1 MEINNKIH
9 KRYKTLT
16 MKICKINWFILGSLL
31 VLSTVSLAQKGS
43 DEVEIWTPGN
53 RKIESSVR
61 LKPIPK
67 IIDTVIPL
75 PEVQYP
81 LLSLRYDTRLNVDT
95 IAAAKVNI
103 KDNLSELY
111 NGYAKIGIGSTFMP
125 LAEVYYN
132 SGRSRKYIY
141 GGHLQHLSSFGRIK
155 GYAPAQFDRTKV
167 SAFGGIN
174 EKKYTLRGDVNWSNR
189 GLHQYGFANENADRD
204 SILNRFNEIGF
215 HAMYAGHPKDSATL
229 NYRIGINYRNFG
241 EKKAEIDSLQDWR
254 ARENYFAVTS
264 TFFYKLGKELFSADF
279 NVRYNGYRYGE
290 KDTSLTALDTAIW
303 SNNTVI
309 NLKPTITTFAMNN
322 KLKAQVGVD
331 ITVDIRDKTKFYL
344 YPIAEA
350 KYSLFDDIFIPY
362 AGIKGG
368 LKQNTF
374 RDMSLIN
381 EFLLSNQQVR
391 NEHNSIQAYVGIKG
405 TLTKRIGF
413 NASASFGNY
422 KDKLLFITDT
432 VYSGRNQFRALYD
445 TINVATIEGSIF
457 YQQNEKLKIDAIG
470 RFHSYSA
477 LNNSYAW
484 NLPQLEVILRGKYNL
499 YDKFIAQLDLT
510 LEGGRRALVYE
521 KLENTVLENNQF
533 AQKLG
538 FIADANLQVEYR
550 YNKRISAFI
559 QFNNFAAQRYKRWFN
574 YPVQG
579 FQVMGGVTVRF

>member
-1 MEINNKIH
+1 
-9 KRYKTLT
+9 
-16 MKICKINWFILGSLL
+16 MKSLKNGVLILVSFGWFATAGF
-31 VLSTVSLAQKGS
+31 AQKGT

-95 IAAAKVNI
+95 IAAANVKL
-103 KDNLSELY
+103 KDNLTQLY
-111 NGYAKIGIGSTFMP
+111 NGYAKVGIGSTFMP
-125 LAEVYYN
+125 LAELYYN
-132 SGRSRKYIY
+132 SGRSRKFLY
-141 GGHLQHLSSFGRIK
+141 GGHVQHLSSFGKIK

-174 EKKYTLRGDVNWSNR
+174 EKKYTLRGQVDWSNR

-204 SILNRFNEIGF
+204 SILNRFNELGF
-215 HAMYAGHPKDSATL
+215 QAMFAGHPKDSATL
-229 NYRIGINYRNFG
+229 NYRVGLTYRNFG
-241 EKKAEIDSLQDWR
+241 EKKSAVDSLQDWR
-254 ARENYFAVTS
+254 ARENYVAITS
-264 TFFYKLGKELFSADF
+264 SFFYKLGKELFAADL

-290 KDTSLTALDTAIW
+290 KDTSLTVVDTAIW
-303 SNNTVI
+303 TNNTVI
-309 NLKPTITTFAMNN
+309 NLKPTITTFALNN

-331 ITVDIRDKTKFYL
+331 ITLDIRDKAKFYL

-374 RDMSLIN
+374 RDMSHTN

-413 NASASFGNY
+413 NASASFGNV
-422 KDKLLFITDT
+422 KDKLLFVTDT
-432 VYSGRNQFRALYD
+432 LYSGRNQFRALYD
-445 TINVATIEGSIF
+445 TINVTSIEGSIF
-457 YQQNEKLKIDAIG
+457 YQHNEKIKIDAIG
-470 RFHSYSA
+470 RFHSYAA
-477 LNNSYAW
+477 LNNSFAW
-484 NLPQLEVILRGKYNL
+484 NLPQIELVLRGKYNL
-499 YDKFIAQLDLT
+499 YDKFIAQIDLT

-533 AQKLG
+533 AQQLG

-559 QFNNFAAQRYKRWFN
+559 QCNNFAAQRYKRWFN